1 MTFWE
6 TIERGEYVMFALA
19 AIVVLIVVIWWVRG
33 LSLHKESR
41 YYGFMMQ
48 RVRDLVVEGDL
59 ENARQVCRDIDS
71 PGSRTIEKGL
81 SYVGRPMS
89 ELNMAMHDVMDYEK
103 SRMEKGL
110 RWLRLIAVVS
120 PIIGIGG
127 TLVGVIDRL
136 RDLGDSSVPVDAG
149 MIGGAIAPTI
159 VTTVAGLGVGLLA
172 MLAIACLESNIST
185 ARRRLDEISI
195 QFSDLLNE
203 PG

>member
-103 SRMEKGL
+103 GRMEKGL
-110 RWLRLIAVVS
+110 RWLRLVAVVS